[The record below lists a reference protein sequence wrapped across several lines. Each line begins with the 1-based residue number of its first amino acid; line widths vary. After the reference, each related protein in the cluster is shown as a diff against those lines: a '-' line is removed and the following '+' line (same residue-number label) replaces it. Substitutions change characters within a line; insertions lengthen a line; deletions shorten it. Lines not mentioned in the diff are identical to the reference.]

1 MKKNRGGL
9 LRRAAWL
16 GPACL
21 IAFVGGPGGGAAS
34 ARPVRKPVQRG
45 AARPV
50 APLGTS
56 TSGGETRAQLEQAYA
71 RDPQPTWLCRL
82 AKLDAEAGQQ
92 LSAQDLARRCLKD
105 ARPGSL
111 PAELQQVADAVLAK
125 PRPESGELS
134 IFGPRRALLS
144 VDGRLL
150 GALPFTLPLLLS
162 PGRHELRLQLG
173 GREQRGAVPVLAG
186 RGGLARF
193 TGTGVALTPTSTVA
207 LLIGADGSGPLAPSL
222 LGESTRAL
230 RAQRL
235 MPLGFYGALAQP
247 LDPSCMSASCLN
259 ALAQQHSLRHVL
271 LVSSAATGSG
281 FTLGVRLFDA
291 QVRDFAA
298 EAQAD
303 CDGCTTEQAGAR
315 VSGLVTDALR
325 RGLHRATGILEI
337 TSVPEGGEVLLN
349 GLSLG
354 RTPLRHPAFA
364 GEHLLTVN
372 KTGFAPYTN
381 EVVVDPGRG
390 AAMDAVLREARELP
404 AEEPALPPEP
414 AETEGAVR
422 SAAPDPSPAPPSPAP
437 LRRLANRAHLGDS
450 YSTSGYGDY
459 IAPRASTQG
468 DGRRAP
474 RPGWRIAV
482 GATATALGVSFIGLG
497 AAGLWGS
504 STCDG
509 MNPATCS
516 GPEGLRAA
524 GAPLLGGGLLLAG
537 LGIALWAAPGDRRPN

>member
-9 LRRAAWL
+9 RRRAAWL

-21 IAFVGGPGGGAAS
+21 FAFVGGPEVGTAS
-34 ARPVRKPVQRG
+34 ARPVRRPAVRAPVRT
-45 AARPV
+45 AAPV
-50 APLGTS
+50 GTAA
-56 TSGGETRAQLEQAYA
+56 SGGGARAQLEQAYA
-71 RDPQPTWLCRL
+71 RDPQPVGLCRL
-82 AKLDAEAGQQ
+82 AQLEAEAGQP
-92 LSAQDLARRCLKD
+92 LAAQDLARRCLKD

-111 PAELQQVADAVLAK
+111 PAELRQVADTVLEK

-134 IFGPRRALLS
+134 VFGPRRALLS
-144 VDGRLL
+144 VDGRLV
-150 GALPFTLPLLLS
+150 GALPFTLPLLLG

-173 GREQRGAVPVLAG
+173 GREQRGAAPVLAG
-186 RGGLARF
+186 RGGLVRF
-193 TGTGVALTPTSTVA
+193 TGTGIALTPTATVA
-207 LLIGADGSGPLAPSL
+207 LVIGTDGSSPIAASL
-222 LGESTRAL
+222 LGESTRVL

-235 MPLGFYGALAQP
+235 MPLGFYGALTQP
-247 LDPSCMSASCLN
+247 LDPGCTSASCLN
-259 ALAQQHSLRHVL
+259 TLAQQHSLRHVL
-271 LVSSAATGSG
+271 LVSGAVTGSG
-281 FTLGVRLFDA
+281 YALGVRLFDA

-303 CDGCTTEQAGAR
+303 CEGCTAEQAGSRAG
-315 VSGLVTDALR
+315 GLVTDALR

-337 TSVPEGGEVLLN
+337 TSIPEGGEVLLN

-364 GEHLLTVN
+364 GEHLLTVS
-372 KTGFAPYTN
+372 KSGFAPYTN

-390 AAMDAVLREARELP
+390 AAMDAVLREAREARDSVP
-404 AEEPALPPEP
+404 EEPVLPPEP

-422 SAAPDPSPAPPSPAP
+422 SAAPAPSPSPSPARPM
-437 LRRLANRAHLGDS
+437 LANRAHLGDS
-450 YSTSGYGDY
+450 YSTPGYSD
-459 IAPRASTQG
+459 APRASARE
-468 DGRRAP
+468 DGGRAP

-482 GATATALGVSFIGLG
+482 GATATALGASFIGLG
-497 AAGLWGS
+497 ATGLWSS

-516 GPEGLRAA
+516 GPESLRAP

>member
-21 IAFVGGPGGGAAS
+21 IAFVGGPGGAEAA

-45 AARPV
+45 ATRPA
-50 APLGTS
+50 APAGPAAAGGTA
-56 TSGGETRAQLEQAYA
+56 RAQLEQAYA
-71 RDPQPTWLCRL
+71 RDQQPAWLCRL
-82 AKLDAEAGQQ
+82 AQLDAEAGQ
-92 LSAQDLARRCLKD
+92 LLAAQDLARRCLKD
-105 ARPGSL
+105 AQPGSL
-111 PAELQQVADAVLAK
+111 PEELRQAADGVLVK

-134 IFGPRRALLS
+134 VFGPRRALLS
-144 VDGRLL
+144 VDGRLV

-193 TGTGVALTPTSTVA
+193 IGTGLALTPTATVA
-207 LLIGADGSGPLAPSL
+207 LVVGADGSGPVSASL
-222 LGESTRAL
+222 LGESSRVL

-247 LDPSCMSASCLN
+247 LDPSCTSATCLN
-259 ALAQQHSLRHVL
+259 TLAQQHSLRHVV
-271 LVSSAATGSG
+271 LVNGAATGSG
-281 FTLGVRLFDA
+281 YALGVRLFDA

-303 CDGCTTEQAGAR
+303 CDGCTAEQAGAR
-315 VSGLVTDALR
+315 VGGLVADALR

-364 GEHLLTVN
+364 GEHVLTVN

-390 AAMDAVLREARELP
+390 AAMDAVLREARDLP
-404 AEEPALPPEP
+404 PEEPALPPEP
-414 AETEGAVR
+414 AEAEGAVR
-422 SAAPDPSPAPPSPAP
+422 SAAPAPAPAP
-437 LRRLANRAHLGDS
+437 IHRIANRAHLGDS
-450 YSTSGYGDY
+450 DSTPGYGDY
-459 IAPRASTQG
+459 VAPRTPTRE
-468 DGRRAP
+468 DNVRAP

-482 GATATALGVSFIGLG
+482 GATAAALGVSFIGLG

>member
-1 MKKNRGGL
+1 M
-9 LRRAAWL
+9 
-16 GPACL
+16 
-21 IAFVGGPGGGAAS
+21 

-45 AARPV
+45 TARTAAPV
-50 APLGTS
+50 SSTAP
-56 TSGGETRAQLEQAYA
+56 SGLTRAQLEQAYA
-71 RDPQPTWLCRL
+71 RDPQPAWLCRM
-82 AKLDAEAGQQ
+82 AQLDAEAGQR
-92 LSAQDLARRCLKD
+92 LLAQDLARRCLKD

-111 PAELQQVADAVLAK
+111 PRELRQTADAVLGQ

-134 IFGPRRALLS
+134 VLGPRRALLS

-162 PGRHELRLQLG
+162 PGRHELRLLLG
-173 GREQRGAVPVLAG
+173 GRELRGAVPVLAG
-186 RGGLARF
+186 RGGLVRF
-193 TGTGVALTPTSTVA
+193 TGTGVALTPTATVA
-207 LLIGADGSGPLAPSL
+207 LVIGADRNGPSEASL
-222 LGESTRAL
+222 LGESTKAL

-235 MPLGFYGALAQP
+235 MPLGFYGALTQP
-247 LDPSCMSASCLN
+247 LDPGCTSASCLN
-259 ALAQQHSLRHVL
+259 TLAQQHSLRHVL
-271 LVSSAATGSG
+271 LVNSAATGSG
-281 FTLGVRLFDA
+281 YSLGVRLFDA

-303 CDGCTTEQAGAR
+303 CDACTAEQAGAR
-315 VSGLVTDALR
+315 VSGLVADTLR

-337 TSVPEGGEVLLN
+337 TSIPEGGEVLLN

-364 GEHLLTVN
+364 GEHLLTVS

-414 AETEGAVR
+414 AEPEGAVR
-422 SAAPDPSPAPPSPAP
+422 SSAPAPSPAP
-437 LRRLANRAHLGDS
+437 LVRLANRAHLGDS
-450 YSTSGYGDY
+450 DSTPGHSDSV
-459 IAPRASTQG
+459 APRPSAPEE
-468 DGRRAP
+468 GRRAP

-482 GATATALGVSFIGLG
+482 GVTATALGVSFIGLG

-509 MNPATCS
+509 KDPTTCS

-524 GAPLLGGGLLLAG
+524 GAPLLGDGLLLAG
-537 LGIALWAAPGDRRPN
+537 LGVALWAAPGDRRPN